1 MDRYIIFD
9 QFIKINL
16 NWVYRILEINL
27 KYHIWFSL
35 LITKLKLNI
44 KYQIKGNEST
54 IQINIFQKY
63 FLLKLA
69 FIIMYNILTLQAED
83 TQPGRFSE
91 YTSLADFPNIQA
103 WPIFRMYKPG
113 RFSEYTSLANFPN
126 IYKPGRFSEQF
137 VKRTIEFASF
147 GLIHHSQHFSYF
159 RKMKL

>member
-103 WPIFRMYKPG
+103 WPIFRI
-113 RFSEYTSLANFPN
+113 YTSLADFPN
-126 IYKPGRFSEQF
+126 SLLKEQLNLLRSGLYITVNIFLIF
-137 VKRTIEFASF
+137 VK
-147 GLIHHSQHFSYF
+147 
-159 RKMKL
+159 